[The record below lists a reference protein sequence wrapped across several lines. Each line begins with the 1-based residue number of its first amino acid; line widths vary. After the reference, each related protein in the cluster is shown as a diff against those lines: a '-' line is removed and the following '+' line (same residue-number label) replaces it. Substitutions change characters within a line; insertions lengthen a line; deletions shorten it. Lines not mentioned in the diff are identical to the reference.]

1 MKYIIWVEYKDQIYQ
16 KSRLK
21 NLYSYIESHLGEIS
35 FYLTLTLVVLWAL
48 PGTIAIRH
56 FLIGLGFL
64 FSCFFLVQNW
74 LLLFSRS
81 AIPLFIFLALFIWVI
96 SHYLWIGTDSQVQL
110 KELKSIWL
118 RVLGSAGMA
127 IAMGIYLQQVR
138 HRQKLLMISFLSIP
152 IFTICYYLY
161 GSYKSH
167 HLLIPND
174 FVGLYLINKVNVAF
188 FSVICVAICCA
199 SFLWGLLTQN
209 TNSKN
214 NYFKFALFGVV
225 IALTSAILA
234 SSKNGV
240 GISLMLLS
248 LTVLCGFFVVIK
260 DKRFNVNN
268 TIKLLLIPA
277 LTFMAF
283 TYHSNYAS
291 PGWTHLVKDI
301 QVSVQIEKYQ
311 NWKDT
316 PKLGFPQRQDGGY
329 VAGNTYERFAWGTKG
344 IELIQK
350 YPLGYGT
357 INQGSFRPLL
367 IRDGIN
373 YPHYNQTHSGWID
386 FGLAFGIPGLI
397 ILFSALIGTII
408 FALKKKDYLSM
419 VAIWLSTAIFLA
431 CWLEEVSFKHTFEI
445 WMFLIAFVCSSVI
458 QLPHQEPSDLVPIN

>member
-1 MKYIIWVEYKDQIYQ
+1 
-16 KSRLK
+16 LA
-21 NLYSYIESHLGEIS
+21 
-35 FYLTLTLVVLWAL
+35 LVVLWAL

-64 FSCFFLVQNW
+64 FSCFFLVQNR

-96 SHYLWIGTDSQVQL
+96 SHYLWIGTDSLVQL

-118 RVLGSAGMA
+118 RVLGSTAMA
-127 IAMGIYLQQVR
+127 IATGIYLQQVR
-138 HRQKLLMISFLSIP
+138 HRQKLLIICFLSIP

-240 GISLMLLS
+240 GISLNAPIFIDFHFITTSKTVNKITTYYLTAKTPIS
-248 LTVLCGFFVVIK
+248 LPQTPDFE
-260 DKRFNVNN
+260 
-268 TIKLLLIPA
+268 KLGVKIQ
-277 LTFMAF
+277 
-283 TYHSNYAS
+283 HSSAGDYFEVYGVYNDNIS
-291 PGWTHLVKDI
+291 EFKNFIDS
-301 QVSVQIEKYQ
+301 SVQLGNRYYVTYTITLYEQ
-311 NWKDT
+311 NIRGKS
-316 PKLGFPQRQDGGY
+316 F
-329 VAGNTYERFAWGTKG
+329 
-344 IELIQK
+344 
-350 YPLGYGT
+350 T
-357 INQGSFRPLL
+357 IT
-367 IRDGIN
+367 
-373 YPHYNQTHSGWID
+373 QTNN
-386 FGLAFGIPGLI
+386 
-397 ILFSALIGTII
+397 
-408 FALKKKDYLSM
+408 LK
-419 VAIWLSTAIFLA
+419 
-431 CWLEEVSFKHTFEI
+431 
-445 WMFLIAFVCSSVI
+445 
-458 QLPHQEPSDLVPIN
+458 